1 MNRGS
6 DMHPGPSWGA
16 LRCGAMVAIALTLS
30 ACTAGTQA
38 PAGTERPSATQDAG
52 AAPELPQQD
61 AGGTGASAAPGL
73 RKELAFQGAAL
84 EIVRK
89 HGLPANGVLEKD
101 VKALSEGSARL
112 EECSARSNPADAI
125 LLDLDG
131 DGVREGL
138 SIYTL
143 TACKVGGN
151 VTVMALFRQDPQGNW
166 KPISETA
173 LTVGNQPPR
182 PILDF
187 DPESGTITLAGSFDA
202 LSGTT
207 SAPDVIQVPDADGHA
222 EGETGQ

>member
-1 MNRGS
+1 
-6 DMHPGPSWGA
+6 
-16 LRCGAMVAIALTLS
+16 MVAIALTLS
-30 ACTAGTQA
+30 ACTPGTQA
-38 PAGTERPSATQDAG
+38 PTGMERPSAAQDAG
-52 AAPELPQQD
+52 AAPERPQQD
-61 AGGTGASAAPGL
+61 AGGTDVAAAPGM
-73 RKELAFQGAAL
+73 RKELEFQGAAL

-112 EECSARSNPADAI
+112 EECSARSNPTDAI

-143 TACKVGGN
+143 TACKIGGN
-151 VTVMALFRQDPQGNW
+151 VTVMALFRQDLQGHW

-182 PILDF
+182 PILNF
-187 DPESGTITLAGSFDA
+187 DPASGTITLAGSVDS

-207 SAPDVIQVPDADGHA
+207 TAPEVIHVSDAD
-222 EGETGQ
+222 